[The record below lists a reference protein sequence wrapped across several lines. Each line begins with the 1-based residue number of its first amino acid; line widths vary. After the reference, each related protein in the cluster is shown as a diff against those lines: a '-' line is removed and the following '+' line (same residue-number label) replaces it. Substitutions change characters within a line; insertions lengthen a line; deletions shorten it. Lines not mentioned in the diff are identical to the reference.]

1 MGRYGTWELSS
12 KSNLEFESLGY
23 VRYVNAE
30 LSLMTSSASG
40 SRPTRRSERIARQI
54 AVTNPTHISP
64 TLATM
69 SDSSLASVVLVDL
82 GKKWVKVTDKEALA
96 PFHTKFWGKSMEDEE
111 AEWRKEPRQIEG
123 PGDEDEDEG
132 RHEGKG
138 KGRAIDEGEDEVMD
152 TDEDEPETDAD
163 ELEGEAT
170 DEDQDVIPGCYP
182 FNVGIEDITVWIRA
196 DYIRV
201 FEGLQRSFEKAMKQ
215 RGRTPSAV
223 ITGQPGVG
231 EFPYLRFLCLQ
242 LNTAHQGKSF
252 WIYYAARRLLAEK
265 RTFIWFYKARY
276 YLFVQ
281 EGVYKLPSDW
291 EHDDFRYIMWTL
303 VDSDQSKAG
312 VPEVLVPQG
321 TRLFAI
327 YVSSPAA
334 DRWSRLH
341 KTTRP
346 IRIIM
351 NPWSRRSIIRVWVY
365 FSTSP
370 YSFF

>member
-54 AVTNPTHISP
+54 AVTNLTHISP

-223 ITGQPGVG
+223 ITGQPGIG
-231 EFPYLRFLCLQ
+231 EFRYSASSAYSSIPRIKEKAFGSIMPLVAFLLKKEHSSGSIRRAITCLCRRAFTSCPLIGNMTTSVISCGHWSIRIRAKLVFQ
-242 LNTAHQGKSF
+242 KFSF
-252 WIYYAARRLLAEK
+252 P
-265 RTFIWFYKARY
+265 KAR
-276 YLFVQ
+276 
-281 EGVYKLPSDW
+281 
-291 EHDDFRYIMWTL
+291 
-303 VDSDQSKAG
+303 A
-312 VPEVLVPQG
+312 
-321 TRLFAI
+321 
-327 YVSSPAA
+327 SSPFM
-334 DRWSRLH
+334 SHLRLQIGGRVC
-341 KTTRP
+341 TRP
-346 IRIIM
+346 RAQLGL
-351 NPWSRRSIIRVWVY
+351 S
-365 FSTSP
+365 
-370 YSFF
+370 